1 MIKKSIR
8 IFLLSIATVLL
19 IGLFYLWI
27 NSPGKLEPLSDASG
41 KIIPHA
47 IAEKSEI
54 EIGGIRQGFFIRS
67 ENPANPVILYLHGGP
82 GSPELPMIIPT
93 ESDERL
99 EKYFTVCYW
108 DQRGAGMSY
117 SKSIDPSTMTIDQ
130 MVQDTHEM
138 TEYLQRRFKKKK
150 IFIMGHSW
158 GTYLGV
164 KTVERYPDDYSAYF
178 GIGQV
183 TNQLESERL
192 AYDYMLQ
199 HATEIGDK
207 NNIAKLSKFHKLA
220 PDFPNRKY
228 LRSVRSNLME
238 EYGIG
243 IMHKN
248 TSMLS
253 IAKFI
258 LLFKGYTLSEKM
270 NYIRGMSFSSKYVF
284 PNMIS
289 DNLFES
295 SKSFKVPVCLISGK
309 YDYQVSY
316 TLAKKYLDV
325 IKAPEKR
332 FYTFENSAHSPNM
345 EETEQ
350 FVYTIRAFATTK

>member
-1 MIKKSIR
+1 
-8 IFLLSIATVLL
+8 LSIATVLL
-19 IGLFYLWI
+19 IGLSYLWI
-27 NSPGKLEPLSDASG
+27 NSPGELEPLSDASG

-47 IAEKSEI
+47 ISEKSKI
-54 EIGGIRQGFFIRS
+54 EIDGIRQGFFIRS
-67 ENPANPVILYLHGGP
+67 ENPRNPVILYLHGGP

-93 ESDERL
+93 ESGERL

-108 DQRGAGMSY
+108 DQRGAGLSY
-117 SKSIDPSTMTIDQ
+117 NKSIDPSTMTVDQ
-130 MVQDTHEM
+130 MVHDTHEM
-138 TEYLQRRFKKKK
+138 TKYLQRRFKKNK
-150 IFIMGHSW
+150 IYIMGHSW
-158 GTYLGV
+158 GTYLSV
-164 KTVERYPDDYSAYF
+164 KTVERYPGDYLAYF

-199 HATEIGDK
+199 HASEIGDK
-207 NNIAKLSKFHKLA
+207 KHVSRLKEFDKFA
-220 PDFPNRKY
+220 PDFPNQKY
-228 LRSVRSNLME
+228 LSSVRSNLME

-243 IMHKN
+243 FMHKN
-248 TSMLS
+248 ASMLR

-258 LLFKGYTLSEKM
+258 FFFKGYTLSEKM
-270 NYIRGMSFSSKYVF
+270 NYIRGMSFSLKSAF
-284 PNMIS
+284 PYMIS

-295 SKSFKVPVCLISGK
+295 SKSFRIPVCLISGK

-316 TLAKKYLDV
+316 TLAKRYLEV
-325 IKAPEKR
+325 VKAPEKR